1 LKYLISNWKMY
12 PTTDQAVTLFA
23 EIQKGLR
30 ARADEGRAMPLSVV
44 CPPFVSLPLLRSF
57 ADPSLVMLGAQNCH
71 SEQSGP
77 FTGEISAAMLK
88 GMAEYVLVGHSE
100 RRAAGETDEQIACKV
115 AACAAAGLRPL
126 LCVGEDERTD
136 SAASQSEER
145 LIAGI
150 SRIDPGEH
158 PVTVVYEPTWAVGA
172 DRPADVD
179 YVCRLVEHLK
189 RRMSA
194 AGIAQPE
201 VVYGGTVTPDN
212 AGQFAELDLL
222 DGVGA
227 TRAGLNA
234 GDFLA
239 LVDCLT

>member
-1 LKYLISNWKMY
+1 MKYLVSNWKMY
-12 PTTDQAVTLFA
+12 PTTGEAVALFA
-23 EIQKGLR
+23 EIQRGLR
-30 ARADEGRAMPLSVV
+30 ARADEGRAMPLPVI
-44 CPPFVSLPLLRSF
+44 CPPFLSLPLIKAF
-57 ADPSLVMLGAQNCH
+57 ADPGLVKLGAQNCH
-71 SEQSGP
+71 SEQRGP
-77 FTGEISAAMLK
+77 FTGEISAAMLT
-88 GMAEYVLVGHSE
+88 GIVDYVLLGHSE
-100 RRAAGETDEQIACKV
+100 RRAAGETDEQIAGKV

-150 SRIDPGEH
+150 SRIDPAKY

-172 DRPADVD
+172 GRPADVD

-189 RRMSA
+189 RRMSD
-194 AGIAQPE
+194 AGISKPE
-201 VVYGGTVTPDN
+201 VIYGGTVTPDN
-212 AGQFAELDLL
+212 AGQFARLDLL
-222 DGVGA
+222 DGLGA

-239 LVDCLT
+239 LVDCLS